1 MMPEGFVAVTSK
13 EKMSREELLS
23 LLKKEARNLHMKD
36 IMLATAFFQE
46 DAQFMPKGYREDY
59 IKTFSK
65 AFFTRIKDIK
75 EDDDH
80 YPGFVDMTKLRSF
93 FKLLDEQKSKAK
105 GDRELC
111 FLRIARIV
119 ATYTT
124 FVREESIHPVGTK
137 FPGGF
142 TLKFHDGEYLCPV
155 KDRQKKNPSALCRFC
170 VSVQDE
176 DAV

>member
-1 MMPEGFVAVTSK
+1 MPESFLDTPLK
-13 EKMSREELLS
+13 EKMTKEELLS
-23 LLKKEARNLHMKD
+23 LLKKEAHNLHMKD

-46 DAQFMPKGYREDY
+46 DAQFMPRGYREDY

-80 YPGFVDMTKLRSF
+80 YHGFVDMVKLRGF
-93 FKLLDEQKSKAK
+93 FKLLDEQKENAK
-105 GDRELC
+105 SDRELC

-124 FVREESIHPVGTK
+124 FIREESIHPVGTK

-142 TLKFHDGEYLCPV
+142 ILKFQGGEYLCPV
-155 KDRQKKNPSALCRFC
+155 KDRQKRNPSALCRFC
-170 VSVQDE
+170 VSVQD
-176 DAV
+176 ANAI